1 MMFTGS
7 DARYDFLNRIGALP
21 RMVQE
26 ALKLH
31 GTREQPGPGD
41 NPVIM
46 AWVRELAMPGV
57 ARVYTHDS
65 VAWCGLFMAVVA
77 KRAGKVPVAD
87 PLWALNWG
95 RFGVAAGQ
103 PMLGDVLTFIR
114 DGGGHVALYIAES
127 RTTFHVLGGNQSD
140 RVCFTEIAKSRLRAV
155 RRAAYVNPPASV
167 RPYLVGASGKV
178 SVNEA

>member
-1 MMFTGS
+1 MSLTGT
-7 DARYDFLNRIGALP
+7 DARYDFLHSIGTLP

-31 GTREQPGPGD
+31 GTREQPGPGN
-41 NPVIM
+41 NPVIIEW
-46 AWVRELAMPGV
+46 AKELAMPAV
-57 ARVYTHDS
+57 TRIYTHDS
-65 VAWCGLFMAVVA
+65 VPWCGLFMGIIA

-114 DGGGHVALYIAES
+114 NGGGHVALYIAES

-140 RVCFTEIAKSRLRAV
+140 RVSFTEIAKDRLRAV
-155 RRAAYVNPPASV
+155 RRPAYVNPPASA